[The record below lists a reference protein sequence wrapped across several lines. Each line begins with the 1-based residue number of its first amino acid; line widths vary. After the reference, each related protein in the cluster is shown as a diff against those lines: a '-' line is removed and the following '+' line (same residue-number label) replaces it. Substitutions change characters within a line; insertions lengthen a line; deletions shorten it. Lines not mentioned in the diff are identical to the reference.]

1 MRHRIIICILVLIIF
16 CLSGC
21 TSILSNAD
29 LAYEITT
36 IEDDDTYV
44 GEVRFPELVSA
55 STDYGAVNQ
64 LIKETVHEQLEQL
77 LAEGATDVSIQLDYS
92 ISISTNE
99 LLCILYE
106 GMLSGETSAHATNFA
121 FSVIISPAAKAS
133 VDPMTIFKPDAQWM
147 LSFRE
152 QLLTNQN
159 PERFSDE
166 QWELVAEYIGSHTD
180 EEIEEILARDLS
192 KTIAFREDGVVVL
205 FPTAHALGDYVKIF
219 VPYT

>member
-1 MRHRIIICILVLIIF
+1 MRHRMIICIMVLLIF

-29 LAYEITT
+29 LAYKITT
-36 IEDDDTYV
+36 IEDDNTYA
-44 GEVRFPELVSA
+44 GKVRFPELVSA
-55 STDYGAVNQ
+55 SANYGAVNQ
-64 LIKETVHEQLEQL
+64 LIKETVHEQLAQL
-77 LAEGATDVSIQLDYS
+77 LEEGATDVSIQLDYS
-92 ISISTNE
+92 ISLSTNE

-106 GMLSGETSAHATNFA
+106 GMLSSETSAHATNFA
-121 FSVIISPAAKAS
+121 FSVSISLTEKTS
-133 VDPMTIFKPDAQWM
+133 IDPMTIFEPDARWI

-152 QLLTNQN
+152 QLITNQN

-180 EEIEEILARDLS
+180 EEIMRILARDLS
-192 KTIAFREDGVVVL
+192 KTFAFREDGVVVL
-205 FPTAHALGDYVKIF
+205 FPAAHALGDYVKIF